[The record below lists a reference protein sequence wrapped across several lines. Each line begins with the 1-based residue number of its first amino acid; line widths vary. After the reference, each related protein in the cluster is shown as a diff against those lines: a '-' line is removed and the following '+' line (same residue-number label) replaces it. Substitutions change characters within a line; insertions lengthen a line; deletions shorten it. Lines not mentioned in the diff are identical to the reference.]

1 MKFSISQQSFLE
13 GVQIVQ
19 RAISTKSVLPPIL
32 SGIYMESKGH
42 SIILK
47 ATDLE
52 IGIECILD
60 ADVVEEGMTVLPAR
74 YFVELV
80 KKLPN
85 TKIELETLDNEQ
97 LRIIYGQSEVIL
109 NTFDADEF
117 PPLQQF
123 DKAKVIKLDKQTL
136 VESIKNVSIAASS
149 DYSRPIFTGILMEI
163 TDTQHLKLVATDTHR
178 LAYTEIKL
186 PGDVAEVA
194 SSMIIPSRS
203 LIEISRVASFD
214 GDEVS
219 IYMDKN
225 KVLFSM
231 DNMNITSRLI
241 EGKFVNYKQVIP
253 KEHTSQV
260 RVLKKSLFDSLERA
274 SLLSRDDLSKRK
286 HNTVKLSLEEGHMKI
301 SSKSSQ
307 IGSLEETVPIHLE
320 GKPLEIGFNA
330 KYLLDVLRV
339 IDTEEVIIDLTTELS
354 PGIIRPGKTEQETL
368 FLVLP
373 IRLNQ

>member
-1 MKFSISQQSFLE
+1 MKFSISQESFLE

-19 RAISTKSVLPPIL
+19 RAISSKSVLPPIL
-32 SGIYMESKGH
+32 SGIYMECTKEQLL
-42 SIILK
+42 LK

-52 IGIECILD
+52 IGIECRLD
-60 ADVVEEGMTVLPAR
+60 AQISQEGMTVLPAR

-85 TKIELETLDNEQ
+85 MDISLETLESDQ
-97 LRIIYGQSEVIL
+97 LKISYGQSEVVL
-109 NTFDADEF
+109 NVFDADEF

-123 DKAKVIKLDKQTL
+123 EDASSLSIDKKRL
-136 VESIKNVSIAASS
+136 VDAIRNVSIAASS

-163 TDTQHLKLVATDTHR
+163 SQDQHLKLVATDTHR
-178 LAYTEIKL
+178 LAYSQMKL
-186 PGDVAEVA
+186 GQKLD
-194 SSMIIPSRS
+194 SFSTSMIIPSKS
-203 LIEISRVASFD
+203 LIEIGRVAGMD
-214 GDEVS
+214 GDQVT
-219 IYMDKN
+219 IHMAKN

-231 DNMNITSRLI
+231 DKIKITSRLI

-253 KEHTSQV
+253 QDHTSQV
-260 RVLKKSLFDSLERA
+260 RILKKPFYDSLERA

-286 HNTVKLSLEEGHMKI
+286 HNTVKLSIDQEQMLI

-307 IGSLEETVPIHLE
+307 IGHLEESLPIHLE
-320 GKPLEIGFNA
+320 GKALDIGFNA

-339 IDTEEVIIDLTTELS
+339 IDSEEIIIDLTTELS
-354 PGIIRPGKTEQETL
+354 PGIIRPADEREDSL